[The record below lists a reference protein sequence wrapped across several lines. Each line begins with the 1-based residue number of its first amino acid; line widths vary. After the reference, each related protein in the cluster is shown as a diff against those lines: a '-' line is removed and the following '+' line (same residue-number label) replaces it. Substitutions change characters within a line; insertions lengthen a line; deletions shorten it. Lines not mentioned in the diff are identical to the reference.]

1 MSGKALRKFPNSV
14 CCYYSD
20 PIFHKLCTLLKA
32 RTARRM
38 KLRLVSE
45 PISRFERV
53 SSWRNHHC
61 CRASKLAKFS
71 PWNRALSS
79 CHKQLHG
86 TPLGTSR
93 WLKHWRDLGGPLQL
107 GGDVSARLV
116 QLQQVEA
123 SGELLGQMV

>member
-1 MSGKALRKFPNSV
+1 MQASV
-14 CCYYSD
+14 SSLIPRN

-45 PISRFERV
+45 RISRFESV

-71 PWNRALSS
+71 PLNRALSS
-79 CHKQLHG
+79 YHKRSVGPRSGLA
-86 TPLGTSR
+86 
-93 WLKHWRDLGGPLQL
+93 GG
-107 GGDVSARLV
+107 
-116 QLQQVEA
+116 
-123 SGELLGQMV
+123 